1 MARLDAQKELVKL
14 YHHIIPILELLILF
28 LFLLGE
34 REKSLWSPIFL
45 LCHLDP
51 PNPFR
56 LRWATLSLSLSPS
69 HRSSSLSTRA
79 SCYCCALMVSLFL
92 YIFPPMSAFRSQFT
106 HIAH

>member
-56 LRWATLSLSLSPS
+56 LRWATLSPS